1 MKRNSLY
8 LFTALS
14 LALHLLL
21 FLVLPEGQVSDV
33 NQPAPLRVG
42 FVRPTDEAVVA
53 SSEKSVSS
61 ESSSSEDSDS
71 IKKGASPPRTNTEI
85 SPEPDKQDPLPSP
98 SHIPDDS
105 PATVNQNPPEPVEP
119 VEPVEIK
126 PEPPSRRQVISK
138 QLLAHPEGTGSS
150 ESDSS
155 GKMESEPSL
164 VSRASS
170 SGAERVRAAP
180 DYAVNPP
187 PRYPYSARKR
197 GWEGTVMVR
206 VLVSTSGRPIE
217 ASVENSSGY
226 TLLDRS
232 ALKAVQQW
240 KFHPGKRGD
249 IAVKSEVLVPV
260 IFRMES

>member
-8 LFTALS
+8 LFTGLS

-21 FLVLPEGQVSDV
+21 FLLLPEGQDSFDV
-33 NQPAPLRVG
+33 DKPVPLRIG
-42 FVRPTDEAVVA
+42 LVRLTDETVVA
-53 SSEKSVSS
+53 SSEKSISS
-61 ESSSSEDSDS
+61 ASSSSEDSAS
-71 IKKGASPPRTNTEI
+71 IKKESSPPRPNAEN
-85 SPEPDKQDPLPSP
+85 SPEPVQKDPPPSP
-98 SHIPDDS
+98 SHIPDDR
-105 PATVNQNPPEPVEP
+105 PATAEPVEQI
-119 VEPVEIK
+119 EPVEIE

-138 QLLAHPEGTGSS
+138 QHLVHPEGIGSS
-150 ESDSS
+150 ESDSP
-155 GKMESEPSL
+155 GEVHSEPSPG
-164 VSRASS
+164 SRASS
-170 SGAERVRAAP
+170 SGVEQVRAAP

-206 VLVSTSGRPIE
+206 VLVSRSGRALE

-232 ALKAVQQW
+232 ALKAVQRW
-240 KFHPGKRGD
+240 TFHPGKRGE
-249 IAVKSEVLVPV
+249 IAIKSEVLVPV